1 MFNEKRLTGI
11 GKLEFIGASQ
21 ISIGN
26 EFGGVSLIFRAVHG
40 EEDKI
45 NPLNPADKK
54 VLNDNFNEL
63 FNS

>member
-1 MFNEKRLTGI
+1 M
-11 GKLEFIGASQ
+11 
-21 ISIGN
+21 
-26 EFGGVSLIFRAVHG
+26 SLIFRAVHG